1 MGLEYNPWCIFRWM
15 QTHGSNST
23 EMRLKDKSKKK
34 ISVHTGQE
42 REKSQMTFLVRRSDQ
57 VETSGLAGLPA
68 ALQRPAYAVASDEPS
83 RGRWLAEW
91 GKVGE
96 AKSPH
101 CFRPQHRSEE
111 RGWIPAHLGSSSVG
125 GRASVSE
132 KLFRDRALGP
142 TWASYQQVCLGQV
155 IELRIA
161 IPWSI

>member
-1 MGLEYNPWCIFRWM
+1 MDRGAWQAIV
-15 QTHGSNST
+15 HGVTKNWTQRSNQAHST
-23 EMRLKDKSKKK
+23 EILKFSIVEVNTKMDRRE
-34 ISVHTGQE
+34 E

-101 CFRPQHRSEE
+101 CLRPQHRSEE

-142 TWASYQQVCLGQV
+142 T
-155 IELRIA
+155 
-161 IPWSI
+161 

>member
-1 MGLEYNPWCIFRWM
+1 MDRGAWQAIV
-15 QTHGSNST
+15 HGVTKNWTQRSNQAHST
-23 EMRLKDKSKKK
+23 EILKFSIVEVNTKMDRRE
-34 ISVHTGQE
+34 E

-142 TWASYQQVCLGQV
+142 T
-155 IELRIA
+155 
-161 IPWSI
+161 

>member
-1 MGLEYNPWCIFRWM
+1 MDRRAWQAIV
-15 QTHGSNST
+15 HGVTKNWTQRSNQAHST
-23 EMRLKDKSKKK
+23 EILKFSIVEVNTKMDRRE
-34 ISVHTGQE
+34 E

-142 TWASYQQVCLGQV
+142 T
-155 IELRIA
+155 
-161 IPWSI
+161 